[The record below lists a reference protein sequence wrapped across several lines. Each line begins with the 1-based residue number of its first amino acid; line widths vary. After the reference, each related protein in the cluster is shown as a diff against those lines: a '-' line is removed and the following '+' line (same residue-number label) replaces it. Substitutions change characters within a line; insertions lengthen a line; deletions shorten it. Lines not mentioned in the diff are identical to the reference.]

1 MALSKIQAESMNLAD
16 TYAFSGTVSG
26 AGVSGKIL
34 NTYISGQWNGTIN
47 SSSYMDLT
55 NNSITLTPVSSSS
68 KFFITIR
75 SEGTQ
80 NNGTNNG
87 GFQVLRDTTVI
98 GGSGCYGN
106 PGGARAIMPMGFNN
120 IDSPNTA
127 SQIVYKVQWQTRNGG
142 GLGTADYGA
151 VGNMVIME
159 ISS

>member
-26 AGVSGKIL
+26 AGGGKIL

-47 SSSYMDLT
+47 NASYMDLT

-80 NNGTNNG
+80 SNGANNG
-87 GFQVLRDTTVI
+87 GFQVLRGTTVI
-98 GGSGCYGN
+98 GDSGCYGGT
-106 PGGARAIMPMGFNN
+106 GGTRSIMPMGFND

-127 SQIVYKVQWQTRNGG
+127 SEIVYKVQWQKRNGG
-142 GLGTADYGA
+142 NLGTADYGA

-159 ISS
+159 ISA